1 MLRTTEKYLPIDK
14 SVPRDGEKYLPLDRS
29 PLIDEPDDL
38 DNEEFVHANDP
49 KRKFLTADQV
59 LNPEDDEENEV
70 EISTEDDEENEIEP
84 SREDDEE
91 DNYADTAKAL
101 NEVRGDIKNYSYQY
115 RGPKSVG
122 NLESFHVDH
131 DEESLTAVAG
141 DGPVVKEGKL
151 DDSLINEEG
160 QQDKPLRRGVNMQF
174 IPQADKIYDQRMSI
188 KETENLKTRPDNK
201 IQRDNRGLIRKF
213 LDNFSNKN

>member
-1 MLRTTEKYLPIDK
+1 MLRVSEKYLPIDK
-14 SVPRDGEKYLPLDRS
+14 STPRDEEKYLPIDRS
-29 PLIDEPDDL
+29 PQFDEPDDL

-49 KRKFLTADQV
+49 KRKFLTADKV
-59 LNPEDDEENEV
+59 PNTEDDEENEV

-91 DNYADTAKAL
+91 DYYDTEKAL
-101 NEVRGDIKNYSYQY
+101 HEVRGDIKNYDYQH
-115 RGPKSVG
+115 RGPKDVG
-122 NLESFHVDH
+122 NLESFHIDH
-131 DEESLTAVAG
+131 DTESITAVVG

-174 IPQADKIYDQRMSI
+174 IPQARKMYDQRQYI
-188 KETENLKTRPDNK
+188 KQTENLKTLPDNK
-201 IQRDNRGLIRKF
+201 VQRSNRGLIRKF
-213 LDNFSNKN
+213 FDNFAGKN